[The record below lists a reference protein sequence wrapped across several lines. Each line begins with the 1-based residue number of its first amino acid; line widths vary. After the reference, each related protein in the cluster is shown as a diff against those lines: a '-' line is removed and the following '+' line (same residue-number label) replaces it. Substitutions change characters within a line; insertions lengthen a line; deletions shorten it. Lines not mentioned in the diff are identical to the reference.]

1 MDITETYIKM
11 ADCEEIQGL
20 WKPSEGDWV
29 IERRYLGLP
38 AYPSVLLG
46 GLRDGTFIVA
56 VGWEENDYLD
66 EEGAIWLPTQS
77 QLQKMVSRNEQE
89 NGTSLSMR
97 LWEWIMNYDG
107 SSPIY
112 TSKHFELWSM
122 EQLWLA
128 FVMKEKYNKVWN
140 GEEWIAGYNSYK
152 KEAPIVF

>member
-77 QLQKMVSRNEQE
+77 QLQNMIIEYWWG
-89 NGTSLSMR
+89 NGKPGNWLSV
-97 LWEWIMNYDG
+97 LLQKFNWWLNDTLPE
-107 SSPIY
+107 S
-112 TSKHFELWSM
+112 TSM
-122 EQLWLA
+122 EQLWIA
-128 FVMKEKYNKVWN
+128 FYMHEHNKIWVGDKWVKEEK
-140 GEEWIAGYNSYK
+140 
-152 KEAPIVF
+152 